1 MEFTKK
7 NIEQI
12 RDNTTSEL
20 TKDVIDYVL
29 NEWDGYDDKR
39 NIVLDVLNNGCQSG
53 FVGHLVYYSQTTAYY
68 EEYKEEINELLYD
81 TMDECGI
88 YVPSELFGDKW
99 DKEDPLALYQSNQNL
114 LAWFGFEETMR
125 NFAREFEELE
135 ELIKK
140 KLEEKRNEK
149 N

>member
-1 MEFTKK
+1 MEFTKQ

-20 TKDVIDYVL
+20 MKDVIDYVL
-29 NEWDGYDDKR
+29 NEWDEYDDKK
-39 NIVLDVLNNGCQSG
+39 NIILDVLGHGCQSG
-53 FVGHLVYYSQTTAYY
+53 YVGHLVYYSQTTAYY
-68 EEYKEEINELLYD
+68 KEHKEEIDELLYD

-88 YVPSELFGDKW
+88 YVPSELFGDQW
-99 DKEDPLALYQSNQNL
+99 DEEDPLAIDCCNQNL

-135 ELIKK
+135 ELI
-140 KLEEKRNEK
+140 
-149 N
+149 